1 MGMSNW
7 ILDNEDKF
15 WDKVYD
21 KITESEH
28 ISEAMNFA
36 VELGKKEVP
45 HLDAYTIADCVSY
58 GCDECWSKYRI

>member
-36 VELGKKEVP
+36 VAVGKKEVP
-45 HLDAYTIADCVSY
+45 HLDAYTIEAGVSY
-58 GCDECWSKYRI
+58 GWDECWSKYRI

>member
-36 VELGKKEVP
+36 VELGKKRSSTLR
-45 HLDAYTIADCVSY
+45 HLYH
-58 GCDECWSKYRI
+58 

>member
-28 ISEAMNFA
+28 ISEAMSFA
-36 VELGKKEVP
+36 VELGKYAVFGISESIAKYLLTYAVP
-45 HLDAYTIADCVSY
+45 
-58 GCDECWSKYRI
+58 

>member
-28 ISEAMNFA
+28 VSEAMNFA

-45 HLDAYTIADCVSY
+45 HLDTDTIEDGVSY
-58 GCDECWSKYRI
+58 GWDECWSKYRI